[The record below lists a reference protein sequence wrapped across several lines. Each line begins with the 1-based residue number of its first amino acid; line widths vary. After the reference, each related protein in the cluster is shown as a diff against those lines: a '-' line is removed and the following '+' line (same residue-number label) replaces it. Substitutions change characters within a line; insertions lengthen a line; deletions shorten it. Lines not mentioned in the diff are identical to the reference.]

1 MNHPTVLSSRVRLAR
16 NYEDLPFDATRP
28 GVSETVISRTAN
40 ALALSGEDRGFRL
53 LTVASMDAPERAA
66 LAESHLISKDLLN
79 SPEGAVLL
87 QDENSLS
94 VMMAEEDHLRI
105 QAVTPGLSLDESARR
120 CFQVEDALSRNVRFA
135 FDPQLG
141 YLTSLPTDTGTGMRA
156 SLLMHLP
163 MLAHHKQMG
172 SVTQIAAKVGLTA
185 RGFYGEGSEALG
197 DIFLVS
203 NQVTLGRTEAEIIG
217 TVTALGEQLTGME
230 HDLRN
235 HALREQRLATEDR
248 VGRAWGILMNARLLP
263 LNEFYGLWSSLRLG
277 ALLGLIPVTL
287 DRLDRLPVEAQEGHL
302 QSQSDTPLDK
312 QGLDAAR
319 SLRIRSLLTEAS

>member
-1 MNHPTVLSSRVRLAR
+1 MNHPTVLSSRIRLAR
-16 NYEDLPFDATRP
+16 NYEDLPFDARRP

-40 ALALSGEDRGFRL
+40 ALALSGEDKGFRL
-53 LTVASMDAPERAA
+53 LTVASLDAAQRSA

-79 SPEGAVLL
+79 SPDGAVLL
-87 QDENSLS
+87 REEDAVS

-105 QAVTPGLSLDESARR
+105 QAITPGLSLDESARR

-141 YLTSLPTDTGTGMRA
+141 YLTSFPTDTGTGMRA

-172 SVTQIAAKVGLTA
+172 SVAQIAAKVGLTA

-197 DIFLVS
+197 DVFLVS
-203 NQVTLGRTEAEIIG
+203 NQVTLGRTEAEIIA

-230 HDLRN
+230 HDLRD

-248 VGRAWGILMNARLLP
+248 VGRAWGILTHARLLP
-263 LNEFYGLWSSLRLG
+263 LREFYSLWSSLRLG
-277 ALLGLIPVTL
+277 ALLGLIPVSL
-287 DRLDRLPVEAQEGHL
+287 DRLDRLPVEAQEG
-302 QSQSDTPLDK
+302 PLR
-312 QGLDAAR
+312 GGPERLPEGESLDAAR
-319 SLRIRSLLTEAS
+319 SRRIRALLKAS